1 MNASSEVLQADPAV
15 DDVLARHH
23 ALMRSQSPAESCHVM
38 TGDELRA
45 AGARLF
51 ALREAGRVLAI
62 GALKPFGDAM
72 ELKSMHT
79 IAEARGAGVAR
90 RLLVHLVEQAR
101 DARARALYLETGSGS
116 AHRAARALY
125 EGAGFVLCPPFG
137 DYTEDPESVFMR
149 LDLAAR

>member
-1 MNASSEVLQADPAV
+1 MSAISEVLQADPAV

-90 RLLVHLVEQAR
+90 RLLVHLVAQAQG
-101 DARARALYLETGSGS
+101 AHAKALYLETGSGA
-116 AHRAARALY
+116 AHMAARALY
-125 EGAGFVLCPPFG
+125 ERAGFVLCPPFG
-137 DYTEDPESVFMR
+137 DYTEDPESVFMTR
-149 LDLAAR
+149 RI